1 MIHRASVHL
10 KIGFFGKFIL
20 ITSQLCFIVA
30 ITCRMTCNRIIGI
43 SDNRTV
49 LIFNDFL
56 ITFFS
61 KLISFSTVTT
71 LQKFLAVSQFETN
84 ILHPYFITHK
94 YTIITFNLAL
104 KWHVVSLPK
113 LGCWLHMFM
122 FMFIR
127 LLFSNS
133 VPLVS
138 VAWIL
143 IIIADDVRWYGGWGG
158 NVRDDASIFWAC
170 FLSGATCRSVM
181 YSSSSLLQCSLLML
195 RGIPDDDNDP

>member
-1 MIHRASVHL
+1 MIGPISCLYYLGICLMIHRASVHL

-94 YTIITFNLAL
+94 YNTIITFNLA
-104 KWHVVSLPK
+104 
-113 LGCWLHMFM
+113 
-122 FMFIR
+122 
-127 LLFSNS
+127 
-133 VPLVS
+133 
-138 VAWIL
+138 
-143 IIIADDVRWYGGWGG
+143 
-158 NVRDDASIFWAC
+158 
-170 FLSGATCRSVM
+170 
-181 YSSSSLLQCSLLML
+181 
-195 RGIPDDDNDP
+195 